1 MTWIAWSA
9 LAVGASTI
17 ALLGL
22 AAYGASRWA
31 DSTQVLLKQLE
42 ATHLPATASQY
53 DAREL
58 EGLPA
63 PVQRYFRAVLTDGQR
78 IVTAATAEHTG
89 TFNLS
94 QTGEQWKPFT
104 SLQRVVT
111 RRPGFVW
118 NGRIALMPGI
128 AVHVHD
134 AYIAGLGILKPSV
147 LGLYPLA
154 DMHGEGEIARGE
166 LMRYFAEAAWYPTAL
181 LPSQGVHWDAVDDHS
196 SKATLADGA
205 LRVTMEVKF
214 EDTGLIES
222 VRFEKRG
229 AMVGNAIVQAP
240 WEGRWSNYQESQGMR
255 VPMTGE
261 AAWLLPQ
268 GRKPYWRGTIASL
281 TYEFGP

>member
-1 MTWIAWSA
+1 MTWITWLV
-9 LAVGASTI
+9 LAVAVLLAG
-17 ALLGL
+17 LLGL

-31 DSTQVLLKQLE
+31 DSTQVLMRQLE
-42 ATHLPATASQY
+42 AARLPATTARY

-63 PVQRYFRAVLTDGQR
+63 PVQRYFRAVLRDGQA
-78 IVTAATAEHTG
+78 IITAVTVEHTG

-118 NGRIALMPGI
+118 DGRVTVMPGI

-134 AYIAGLGILKPSV
+134 AYVAGVGILNPSV

-154 DMHGEGEIARGE
+154 DLRGEGEVARGE
-166 LMRYFAEAAWYPTAL
+166 LIRYFAEAAWYPTAL
-181 LPSQGVHWDAVDDHS
+181 LPSQGVQWEAVDDHG
-196 SKATLADGA
+196 ARVTLADGT
-205 LRVTMEVKF
+205 LSVTMLVEF
-214 EDTGLIES
+214 DQAGQIAS
-222 VRFEKRG
+222 GRFEARG
-229 AMVGNAIVQAP
+229 ATVGHAIVQTP
-240 WEGRWSNYQESQGMR
+240 WEGRWSNYQERHGMR

-261 AAWLLPQ
+261 AAWLPAR
-268 GRKPYWRGTIASL
+268 GRKPYWRGSITSL
-281 TYEFGP
+281 LYEVSR

>member
-1 MTWIAWSA
+1 MS
-9 LAVGASTI
+9 ST
-17 ALLGL
+17 
-22 AAYGASRWA
+22 
-31 DSTQVLLKQLE
+31 
-42 ATHLPATASQY
+42 
-53 DAREL
+53 
-58 EGLPA
+58 
-63 PVQRYFRAVLTDGQR
+63 
-78 IVTAATAEHTG
+78 
-89 TFNLS
+89 N
-94 QTGEQWKPFT
+94 
-104 SLQRVVT
+104 
-111 RRPGFVW
+111 
-118 NGRIALMPGI
+118 
-128 AVHVHD
+128 
-134 AYIAGLGILKPSV
+134 
-147 LGLYPLA
+147 
-154 DMHGEGEIARGE
+154 
-166 LMRYFAEAAWYPTAL
+166 FAEAAWYPTAL

-261 AAWLLPQ
+261 AAWLPPQ